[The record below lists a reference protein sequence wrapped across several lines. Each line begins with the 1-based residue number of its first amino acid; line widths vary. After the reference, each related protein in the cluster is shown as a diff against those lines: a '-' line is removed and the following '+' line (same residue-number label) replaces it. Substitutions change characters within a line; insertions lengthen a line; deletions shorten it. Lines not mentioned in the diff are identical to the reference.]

1 MPWFPSACSRSIACC
16 WMSLCF
22 SVISWTKCNKR
33 PTYFV
38 VIWQTVCLVNEDFK
52 CDFGIDLV
60 LCELFQV
67 QSEYL
72 VGLGDCVV
80 QFVEGFTVIVLQNEQ
95 ILYQT
100 CTCASMTKTSAP
112 HPPKIASASKVPS
125 KKSICPGKSQI
136 WNCTKE
142 LLETSKQKVSGQILA
157 PLRPLLTI
165 LLVLSRNKVSLGD
178 ILWKTTFWMLDFPL
192 LVTRVWVSVPHYKL
206 CSTSSTPIAIFVACA
221 LEQVGRGQSCSR
233 PWEGSR
239 TPCRWGRRTRI
250 ARRRSRC
257 TRTSQWNEW
266 REQHGLTDRVKLWLT
281 KSNSVR
287 RGLQGTLVKET
298 R

>member
-1 MPWFPSACSRSIACC
+1 M
-16 WMSLCF
+16 
-22 SVISWTKCNKR
+22 
-33 PTYFV
+33 
-38 VIWQTVCLVNEDFK
+38 NEDFK

-136 WNCTKE
+136 
-142 LLETSKQKVSGQILA
+142 
-157 PLRPLLTI
+157 
-165 LLVLSRNKVSLGD
+165 
-178 ILWKTTFWMLDFPL
+178 
-192 LVTRVWVSVPHYKL
+192 
-206 CSTSSTPIAIFVACA
+206 
-221 LEQVGRGQSCSR
+221 
-233 PWEGSR
+233 
-239 TPCRWGRRTRI
+239 
-250 ARRRSRC
+250 
-257 TRTSQWNEW
+257 
-266 REQHGLTDRVKLWLT
+266 
-281 KSNSVR
+281 
-287 RGLQGTLVKET
+287 
-298 R
+298 